1 MRLQMEFEVRKDN
14 ETEMSNFNQMN
25 DIMGIM
31 GLMVSSCGGQALRW
45 ETVDCGETN
54 IFRIPEQEVD
64 IEKFSEAVQASMQ
77 SFDKFAEMFGLN
89 DSEET
94 EQEEDE

>member
-14 ETEMSNFNQMN
+14 KTEMSNFNEMN

-31 GLMVSSCGGQALRW
+31 ALMVSSGGGQPLKW

-64 IEKFSEAVQASMQ
+64 IETFSEAAQASMQ

-89 DSEET
+89 NKEEN
-94 EQEEDE
+94 EEDE

>member
-1 MRLQMEFEVRKDN
+1 MRLHMEFEVRKDN

-31 GLMVSSCGGQALRW
+31 GLMVSSFGGQSIRW

-54 IFRIPEQEVD
+54 IFRIPEQEIDV
-64 IEKFSEAVQASMQ
+64 EQFTQAAQASMQ
-77 SFDKFAEMFGLN
+77 NFDKFAEMFGLN
-89 DSEET
+89 DTEET